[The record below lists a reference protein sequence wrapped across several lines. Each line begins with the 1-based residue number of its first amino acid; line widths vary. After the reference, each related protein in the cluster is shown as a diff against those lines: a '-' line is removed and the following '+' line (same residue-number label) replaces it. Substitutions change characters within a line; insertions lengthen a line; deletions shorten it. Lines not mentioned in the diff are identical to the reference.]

1 MEGGLTVASTSKNI
15 DDVMSYMDFFYSEEG
30 RTLSSWGVEG
40 ETYVKEGD
48 TIKFKPEY
56 NDVIE
61 MRKQT
66 GLQTSGTYTWIDFG
80 AHLSLFS
87 DNLKYAFEEA
97 TKYDPSMMQ
106 PRPAFTEK
114 ENEIIAITYQAIQKH
129 RDESFAKFV
138 KLPKAGRLGQICGGD
153 EQSRRG

>member
-1 MEGGLTVASTSKNI
+1 M
-15 DDVMSYMDFFYSEEG
+15 
-30 RTLSSWGVEG
+30 
-40 ETYVKEGD
+40 KEGD

-114 ENEIIAITYQAIQKH
+114 ENEIIAITGQAIQKH

-138 KLPKAGRLGQICGGD
+138 TGSRKLADWDKYVEEMNNLGVDKLLATYKKAYDRVQNIQLNGN
-153 EQSRRG
+153 